1 MTFALLATVQAR
13 RRGLL
18 WRLHFWAALIAS
30 PFALI
35 AAATGLLYVFTPQI
49 ESALYAHLDTV
60 TPQQQR
66 KPLDDAV
73 AAAKQAAPAGWTLH
87 SVTPAQDAD
96 DSVKLA
102 FMPPSAKA
110 TMKMASPGGQP
121 VQGGHASHG
130 GHGGAENAVN
140 GAGGVDASGT
150 GKSKPEFLRPN
161 FGFPSRS
168 VVVYVNP
175 YSAEVLGQLPQ
186 AERFNVWARKLHSS
200 LLQSDNWRWMIEL
213 AASWLMVM
221 LVTGVFLWWPAAG
234 QPALPQASAKGRV
247 AWKQWHAF
255 LGVSLGLMSAVILT
269 TGLTWSHYAGSQ
281 VKWARDVTGQT
292 PPRIPAKFQS
302 SLPPQGQAQALSW
315 QQALQAIRQHAP
327 QVSMQ
332 IMAPT
337 GPAGVW
343 RANQMDRGDPSK
355 RFDLLVDAYSGAQL
369 YYSGWDQQ
377 TVFGK
382 ATGIGIPF
390 HRGEFGWWNQ
400 ALLFL
405 FGAGVVFSIVSGWVM
420 YFQRRARGLSG
431 LPALL
436 PGAWKSVSPW
446 AALGGLVMLLA
457 LPLLAASAALVL
469 LLELTL
475 AWRARLRAAGSAGA

>member
-1 MTFALLATVQAR
+1 MVFDIFSNRQAQRRSLLR
-13 RRGLL
+13 
-18 WRLHFWAALIAS
+18 RLHFWSALIAS
-30 PFALI
+30 PFAVV

-60 TPQQQR
+60 MPQSQT
-66 KPLDDAV
+66 KTLDDAV
-73 AAAKQAAPAGWTLH
+73 AAAKQTAPAGWTLH
-87 SVTPAQDAD
+87 SVMPAQDAD

-102 FMPPSAKA
+102 FMPPPAKA
-110 TMKMASPGGQP
+110 ATAG
-121 VQGGHASHG
+121 QGGNGSHG
-130 GHGGAENAVN
+130 GHGSA
-140 GAGGVDASGT
+140 

-168 VVVYVNP
+168 TVVYVNP

-186 AERFNVWARKLHSS
+186 ADRFNVWARKLHSS
-200 LLQSDNWRWMIEL
+200 LMQSDSWRWMIEL

-221 LVTGVFLWWPAAG
+221 LVTGVYLWWPAAG
-234 QPALPQASAKGRV
+234 QPALPQAGAKGRA

-255 LGVSLGLMSAVILT
+255 AGVSLGLMSAVILT
-269 TGLTWSHYAGSQ
+269 TGLTWSQYAGSQ
-281 VKWARDVTGQT
+281 VKWARDATGQT

-302 SLPPQGQAQALSW
+302 SVPSQGQMLNW

-332 IMAPT
+332 IMAPS
-337 GPAGVW
+337 GPEGVW

-355 RFDLLVDAYSGAQL
+355 RFDLLVDAYSGARL

-400 ALLFL
+400 ALLFI

-420 YFQRRARGLSG
+420 YFQRRARGLAG
-431 LPALL
+431 LPKLL

-446 AALGGLVMLLA
+446 AGLGGLLILVA
-457 LPLLAASAALVL
+457 LPLLAASAAVVVL
-469 LLELTL
+469 AEIAM
-475 AWRARLRAAGSAGA
+475 AWRARLRGAVSTGH